1 MGPTLHYSS
10 LLRPPAEAPKHS
22 DQLSDVTFTGD
33 AIRLQLVAHKARADH
48 LVPGVTALL
57 FTGTATCNQS
67 PREQVKRLSDLQ
79 RPSQGARTQKTGSL
93 LQPVVVLGTL
103 PSLDSGLLWGY

>member
-1 MGPTLHYSS
+1 M
-10 LLRPPAEAPKHS
+10 HS

-33 AIRLQLVAHKARADH
+33 TIRLQLVAHKARADH

-57 FTGTATCNQS
+57 LTGPTTCNQR
-67 PREQVKRLSDLQ
+67 PRELANGLSDLQ
-79 RPSQGARTQKTGSL
+79 RPSQDALTQKKGSL

-103 PSLDSGLLWGY
+103 PSLGSGLLWGY